1 MSWRFVKK
9 LQDAQDGSVD
19 QHDHRDAMA
28 CPAPGTWWELWP
40 AGPAAGPGRNPRNPN
55 ILTMTA
61 DPSCYE
67 LTMIPFKC
75 CAPELPPTKSL
86 EE

>member
-9 LQDAQDGSVD
+9 LQDAQDASVG

-40 AGPAAGPGRNPRNPN
+40 AGPATVPGRNLRT
-55 ILTMTA
+55 LTIRTYH
-61 DPSCYE
+61 DGGPV
-67 LTMIPFKC
+67 LLWTDND
-75 CAPELPPTKSL
+75 TV
-86 EE
+86 